1 MRSLGIF
8 QAIVFVDSLMGE
20 MAKFAE
26 TVAVN
31 RGMPVKA
38 FTSVDAAEQW
48 LLTQRDGA
56 NEKNLF
62 EEHNSRDP
70 FRRASATGAAPDSLL
85 VSQKRQVELA
95 L

>member
-1 MRSLGIF
+1 MVEQRTLNPQVQGSIPWSPTSSP
-8 QAIVFVDSLMGE
+8 D
-20 MAKFAE
+20 
-26 TVAVN
+26 

-62 EEHNSRDP
+62 EENNSRDP
-70 FRRASATGAAPDSLL
+70 FR
-85 VSQKRQVELA
+85 
-95 L
+95 

>member
-8 QAIVFVDSLMGE
+8 QAIAYVDPLMGE

-26 TVAVN
+26 SVAVN

-38 FTSVDAAEQW
+38 FASVAAAEQW
-48 LLTQRDGA
+48 LLTQNDGA
-56 NEKNLF
+56 DEKDLF

-70 FRRASATGAAPDSLL
+70 FR
-85 VSQKRQVELA
+85 
-95 L
+95 